1 MTLITRNLTR
11 TLGVLLTL
19 QWLVVTSVS
28 THAAEKINQSIDL
41 GGNRQATW
49 YIPDGQAHSWVLLQH
64 GFQRNKNNMDHFA
77 TTLMENGFL
86 VLTMNASVT
95 GGNASLARDFADD
108 IIDNMPPPPNDYP
121 LPQKLILSGH
131 SAGALFVTHLG
142 ARLME
147 RGDQRLAGAVLLDPV
162 DANDGMGPAMQ
173 SMVNNG
179 LPVYSILANAS
190 SCNSSN
196 NAVGPLND
204 LTSSFVGIK
213 LTNNSKHTDAEG
225 DSTGG
230 IITWLCGSPK
240 DYNVVY
246 LQDFALNWALDMANG
261 TVSGDYYPG
270 GSKIAA
276 LIAAEDGEL
285 IKEGAVTYPPQ
296 ADFAFS
302 ANELSVQ
309 FSDQSQDAD
318 GSIDTYAWDFGD
330 GSSSAQ
336 ASPSHTYASAGTY
349 TVSLTV
355 TDNDGLTGTINK
367 SVTVVSGGM
376 APNAAFTF
384 TVDQFIAAFTDT
396 SSDSDGSI
404 VQWNWDFGDGNGSN
418 TASPMHTYGSPGT
431 YNVTLTVTDDD
442 GLTDSVTQAVTM
454 TSGGGLANPSEL
466 TGLAAAQNQ
475 ALYYFMEV
483 PAGATDLNFA
493 INGGSGDADIYVR
506 FGAEPTTSQYDY
518 RPYKNGNDET
528 VAIAT
533 PQAGTWYIMIRGYRA
548 YSGLTFNASYK
559 TPGDNIAPRAAFSA
573 STSGLS
579 VNFIDESSDSDG
591 SIVSRLW
598 SFGDG
603 NQSTDANPSHRYAQ
617 AGTYTVT
624 LAVSDDDNASDS
636 VSQQVVVTDSS
647 DDELQNGQARINL
660 AADTGQEL
668 HFVLNVPAN
677 ALNAQFVITGGS
689 GDADIY
695 VRYGAKPTQN
705 DWDYRPYRYGN
716 EETVTVAAPQAGQWY
731 VMVRAYNAFSGVSL
745 TGSYDDNE

>member
-1 MTLITRNLTR
+1 MKNTARYLFV
-11 TLGVLLTL
+11 LGILFTGFVQNHLY
-19 QWLVVTSVS
+19 
-28 THAAEKINQSIDL
+28 AAEKINQSINL
-41 GGNRQATW
+41 AGNRQATW
-49 YIPDGQAHSWVLLQH
+49 YIPDGQADTWVILQH
-64 GFQRNKNNMDHFA
+64 GFQRNKSNMDHFA
-77 TTLMENGFL
+77 TTLMNNGFL
-86 VLTMNASVT
+86 VLTLNTSVT
-95 GGNASLARDFADD
+95 GGNPSLASDMADAV
-108 IIDNMPPPPNDYP
+108 IDSMPLPPNNYP
-121 LPQKLILSGH
+121 LPSQLILSGH

-147 RGDQRLAGAVLLDPV
+147 RGDQQLVGAILLDPV
-162 DANDGMGPAMQ
+162 DANDGMGDAMQ
-173 SMVNNG
+173 AMVNAG
-179 LPVYSILANAS
+179 RPVYSILANAS

-204 LTSSFVGIK
+204 LTSAFVGIK

-246 LQDFALNWALDMANG
+246 LQDFALNWALDMSAG
-261 TVSGDYYPG
+261 TINPDYYPG

-285 IKEGAVTYPPQ
+285 IKQGAVTYPPQ

-318 GSIDTYAWDFGD
+318 GSIDSYAWDFGD
-330 GSSSAQ
+330 GSSSAL
-336 ASPSHTYASAGTY
+336 ASPSHTYSSAGTY
-349 TVSLTV
+349 NVSLTV
-355 TDNDGLTGTINK
+355 TDNDGLTGSINK
-367 SVTVVSGGM
+367 SVTVVNGGI
-376 APNAAFTF
+376 APNAAFSF
-384 TVDQFIAAFTDT
+384 SVDQFIAAFTDT

-404 VQWNWDFGDGNGSN
+404 VQWSWDFGDGNGSN
-418 TASPMHTYGSPGT
+418 ATNPMHTYGSPGT

-454 TSGGGLANPSEL
+454 TSGGGLANPTEL
-466 TGLAAAQNQ
+466 TDLAAAQNQ
-475 ALYYFMEV
+475 ALNYFMDV
-483 PAGATDLNFA
+483 PAGAADLNFT
-493 INGGSGDADIYVR
+493 ISGGSGDADIYIR
-506 FGAEPTTSQYDY
+506 FGTAPTTSQYDY
-518 RPYKNGNDET
+518 RPYKNGNDE
-528 VAIAT
+528 VVDIAT

-548 YSGLTFNASYK
+548 YSGLKFNASYK
-559 TPGDNIAPRAAFSA
+559 TPGDNMAPRAAFSSSA
-573 STSGLS
+573 SGLS
-579 VNFIDESSDSDG
+579 VSFTDESSDSDG

-603 NQSTDANPSHRYAQ
+603 SQSTDANPSHRYSQ

-636 VSQQVVVTDSS
+636 VSQSVVVTDAS
-647 DDELQNGQARINL
+647 DDELQNGQARTDL

-689 GDADIY
+689 GDADVY
-695 VRYGAKPTQN
+695 VRYGAKPTQSEY
-705 DWDYRPYRYGN
+705 DYRPYRYGN
-716 EETVTVAAPQAGQWY
+716 EETVTVAGPQAGQWF